1 MKYHNLKSKKYPI
14 YFIKLIIC
22 SLMQFE
28 IIGQLSIENILIR
41 WIKFMSLIHEI
52 DTTLE
57 AVKELI
63 ETGNDIDEKISY
75 YFY

>member
-1 MKYHNLKSKKYPI
+1 
-14 YFIKLIIC
+14 
-22 SLMQFE
+22 
-28 IIGQLSIENILIR
+28 
-41 WIKFMSLIHEI
+41 MSLIHEI